1 MEFELIVFLVM
12 LGTFLVGNFLL
23 KLPVSL
29 SMVAGA
35 VAGALVSGNGIPLRH
50 LFEGTFVY
58 MDTILIISMAM
69 IFMSVIQESGA
80 LEALNAVIVTRFHK
94 VPAIML
100 ILLMLIIM
108 FPGMITGSSTAAVL
122 SAGAIVAPILL
133 MMGIPAAQTGAILA
147 VGSIMGMAAPPV
159 NIPAMLIAGGVDM
172 PYIGFEGPLAFMTF
186 PCAIFTVLFIGL
198 RYCKNLDYENIK
210 TGLNLEVGKQYGLKL
225 YIPIL
230 VVIILMVGGRVL
242 PNVFPTLGMPLIFFI
257 GSVVGLFTGR
267 KFDPIKVVSDAMY
280 TTVPVLGKLM
290 GVGMFIQI
298 MTLSGVRGYI
308 VVSCFGFG
316 LVVLYAAVCLVMPA
330 FGAVSSYGAA
340 SVLGV
345 PFLLALLDT
354 GDQIVIAAALSF
366 ICSMGDL
373 MPPTALA
380 GNYAAQIVE
389 QKYSKVLR
397 YCAIPFV
404 FCILYGLVTLLYSGN
419 LAFLT

>member
-1 MEFELIVFLVM
+1 MEFELVIFLVM
-12 LGTFLVGNFLL
+12 LGVFLLGNFLL

-29 SMVAGA
+29 SMAAGA
-35 VAGALVSGNGIPLRH
+35 IAGALVGGEGIPLRH

-58 MDTILIISMAM
+58 MDTVLIISMAM
-69 IFMSVIQESGA
+69 IFMTVIQKSGA
-80 LEALNAVIVTRFHK
+80 LEALNAVIVSRFHK
-94 VPAIML
+94 VPAVML

-133 MMGIPAAQTGAILA
+133 MMGIPAPQTGAILA
-147 VGSIMGMAAPPV
+147 VGAIMGMAAPPV

-186 PCAIFTVLFIGL
+186 PCAIFTVLFVGL
-198 RYCKNLDYENIK
+198 RYCRHLDYDKIK
-210 TGLNLEVGKQYGLKL
+210 EGLNLEVGKQYGLKL

-230 VVIILMVGGRVL
+230 VVIVLMVGSRAL
-242 PNVFPTLGMPLIFFI
+242 PNVFPSLGMPLIFFI
-257 GSVVGLFTGR
+257 GSVVGLFTGK
-267 KFDPIKVVSDAMY
+267 KFNAIQAVSEAVE

-290 GVGMFIQI
+290 GVGMFIQV
-298 MTLSGVRGYI
+298 MTLTG
-308 VVSCFGFG
+308 
-316 LVVLYAAVCLVMPA
+316 VLYAAVCLVMPA

-389 QKYSKVLR
+389 QKYSRVLR
-397 YCAIPFV
+397 HCAIPFIV
-404 FCILYGLVTLLYSGN
+404 CILYGLVTLLVSGN
-419 LAFLT
+419 LSFLT

>member
-210 TGLNLEVGKQYGLKL
+210 SGLNLEVGKQYGLKL

-242 PNVFPTLGMPLIFFI
+242 PNVFPTLGMP
-257 GSVVGLFTGR
+257 
-267 KFDPIKVVSDAMY
+267 
-280 TTVPVLGKLM
+280 
-290 GVGMFIQI
+290 
-298 MTLSGVRGYI
+298 
-308 VVSCFGFG
+308 
-316 LVVLYAAVCLVMPA
+316 
-330 FGAVSSYGAA
+330 
-340 SVLGV
+340 
-345 PFLLALLDT
+345 
-354 GDQIVIAAALSF
+354 
-366 ICSMGDL
+366 
-373 MPPTALA
+373 
-380 GNYAAQIVE
+380 
-389 QKYSKVLR
+389 
-397 YCAIPFV
+397 
-404 FCILYGLVTLLYSGN
+404 
-419 LAFLT
+419 

>member
-1 MEFELIVFLVM
+1 LEFELIVFLVM

-316 LVVLYAAVCLVMPA
+316 LAVLYAAVCLVMPA